1 MSMRILLIDDNIDD
15 RLMVRR
21 ALTHAMPD
29 VDIADVFDAA
39 SLEVALQG
47 PAVDAAITDY
57 LLKWTDG
64 LTVLRAIKA
73 RLPGTPVIFYT
84 ASGTEEIAVEAMKM
98 GAEDYLIKSARHLAR
113 LSAIVNLAIE
123 RAATRRRLS
132 EVEGD
137 LQALNDALDLGI
149 FEAGLGGEL
158 RACNQAFLRLLGCD
172 TIEQARALG
181 LRSLL
186 HGVDMKRAAERGT
199 PRVRRERQVKRA
211 DGMKVWLVV
220 RLCLQYRAAQP
231 VVHGIVEDITPRK
244 KLEAALREADQRK
257 DEFLAM
263 LAHELRNP
271 LAAIRTGATIMR
283 GVDAT
288 LGMRQHAG
296 EIVER
301 QVRHLA
307 RLVDDLL
314 DVARI
319 TRGVI
324 ELHRER
330 VNLAAVVDR
339 AVEIVQPLCTPRQQN
354 IRVVLQHSPVYVQ
367 ADSVRLIQATV
378 NVLQNAA
385 KYSAENTVIDV
396 ELSCEDGMAYL
407 TVRDYGRGIASE
419 EMPYLFDLFWQST
432 QTSDRP
438 RGGLGIGLTLAQRI
452 VKLHGGDIEA
462 TSAGL
467 GQGSVFTLTLPTV
480 VARGALEESEE
491 PPPPPQSSRK
501 VLIVEDERD
510 VAEAMAMLLDLHGHV
525 THVVHDGMAAVDAA
539 RDFDPDVAF
548 VDIGLPGQD
557 GYAVARALRKSAGR
571 KNLQLYAL
579 TGYGDEKAV
588 GKASDA
594 GFDGHLTKP
603 VAESILLRLLR
614 DTGPESRSGPATV
627 SDLP

>member
-1 MSMRILLIDDNIDD
+1 MRILLIDDNPDD
-15 RLMVRR
+15 RLMARR
-21 ALTHAMPD
+21 ALAQELSEAD
-29 VDIADVFDAA
+29 IVEIADAAALDA
-39 SLEVALQG
+39 ALQG
-47 PAVDAAITDY
+47 PAADAAITDY
-57 LLKWTDG
+57 LLNWTDG
-64 LTVLRAIKA
+64 LTVLRTIKA
-73 RLPGTPVIFYT
+73 KLPGTPVVLYT
-84 ASGTEEIAVEAMKM
+84 ASGNEETAVEAMKA
-98 GAEDYLIKSARHLAR
+98 GADDYVIKSPRHLAR
-113 LSAIVNLAIE
+113 LSAIVTLAIE
-123 RAATRRRLS
+123 RAGTRRRLS

-137 LQALNDALDLGI
+137 LQTLNDALDVGI

-158 RACNQAFLRLLGCD
+158 RACNAAFLRLLGCA

-181 LRSLL
+181 LRPLL
-186 HGVDMKRAAERGT
+186 HGVDMQRAAERGT
-199 PRVRRERQVKRA
+199 PRVRRERQVRRA

-220 RLCLQYRAAQP
+220 RLCLQQRAGQP
-231 VVHGIVEDITPRK
+231 VVQGIVEDVTSRK

-283 GVDAT
+283 GADAT
-288 LGMRQHAG
+288 AGMRQHAG

-330 VNLAAVVDR
+330 VNLAAMVDR
-339 AVEIVQPLCTPRQQN
+339 AVEIVQPLCTPRNQT

-367 ADSVRLIQATV
+367 ADSVRLIQATA

-385 KYSAENTVIDV
+385 KYSPADTVIDV
-396 ELSCEDGMAYL
+396 ELTCEAGMAYL
-407 TVRDYGRGIASE
+407 SVRDYGRGIAADE
-419 EMPYLFDLFWQST
+419 LPYIFDLFWQST
-432 QTSDRP
+432 QTPDRP

-452 VKLHGGDIEA
+452 AKLHGGDIEVS
-462 TSAGL
+462 SAGL
-467 GQGSVFTLTLPTV
+467 GQGSVFTMTLPTV
-480 VARGALEESEE
+480 SARAAHEESEE
-491 PPPPPQSSRK
+491 GPPPPQSSRK

-510 VAEAMAMLLDLHGHV
+510 VADAMAMLLGLHGHV
-525 THVVHDGMAAVDAA
+525 PHVVHDGMAAVDAA
-539 RDFDPDVAF
+539 REFEPDVAF

-557 GYAVARALRKSAGR
+557 GYAVARALRKSMSR
-571 KNLQLYAL
+571 KGLQLYAL

-603 VAESILLRLLR
+603 VAENMLLRLLS
-614 DTGPESRSGPATV
+614 DAEPE
-627 SDLP
+627 